1 MSHIVGT
8 HILLECGWVSAAIE
22 GETVDDTL
30 ARIYGTVVDNYIDK
44 CEAKAALQ
52 PSGRPEIHRSAMR
65 AKVKAG
71 YMKSNRADL
80 IKALIAKNAS
90 LKTHSIEY
98 HLNWMYAESLQPED
112 VYSALFEEYINQ

>member
-52 PSGRPEIHRSAMR
+52 PSGRPETHRSAMR

-71 YMKSNRADL
+71 YMKSNRAAL
-80 IKALIAKNAS
+80 IKALIEKNAS
-90 LKTHSIEY
+90 LKAHSIEY
-98 HLNWMYAESLQPED
+98 HLNWMYAEFLQPQD
-112 VYSALFEEYINQ
+112 VYTALFDEYVNP

>member
-8 HILLECGWVSAAIE
+8 HLFLECGWVSACIE

-30 ARIYGTVVDNYIDK
+30 ARIYGTFVDNYIHK

-52 PSGRPEIHRSAMR
+52 DSGSPEIRRSAKR

-71 YMKSNRADL
+71 FMKSNRASL
-80 IKALIAKNAS
+80 ISALVEKNVPLKA
-90 LKTHSIEY
+90 HRIEY

-112 VYSALFEEYINQ
+112 VYSALFDEYINH